1 MSRETQQWLSE
12 NVLVGMGRKAWHYRA
27 ELDSALGE
35 STHYAGAIPVAD
47 VARRLF
53 HWQALPV
60 DLSYTYNGQTHV
72 AADKMGLAHSI
83 TGDLLGVHSRK
94 YAVHNFQD
102 SLLGG
107 VQKILGNGL
116 GIESAGLLSKGAIGW
131 VSVSLPDTS
140 TVTLGEGANVE
151 YLTRLLAFGSHNGK
165 FPTSYKLVN
174 TLVVCDN
181 TLAMATGEKDRPEYK
196 IRHTVNS
203 VVRVESA
210 HQALG
215 LIVAGQDAFSQE
227 IAKLVD
233 TSVSDA
239 QWSAFVQ
246 AMAPISDELAAAG
259 KGKGLTMAEGKR
271 ERLTQLWNSDPR
283 VSPWKGTAFGAFQ
296 AVNTYQ
302 HWDAIVRGA
311 ERQER
316 NTLGQLDGT
325 WEKHDTATLAT
336 LRGVLASA

>member
-1 MSRETQQWLSE
+1 MSRETLSWL
-12 NVLVGMGRKAWHYRA
+12 NTHTLIGMGRKAWHFSAA
-27 ELDSALGE
+27 EQGVEAN
-35 STHYAGAIPVAD
+35 HYAGAIPVAD

-60 DLSYTYNGQTHV
+60 DLSYSYNGQTHV
-72 AADKMGLAHSI
+72 AADKMGLAHSV

-94 YAVHNFQD
+94 YAPHQFQD

-140 TVTLGEGANVE
+140 TVALGEGANVE

-181 TLAMATGEKDRPEYK
+181 TLAMATGEKGNPEYK

-215 LIVAGQDAFSQE
+215 LIVAGQDAFSEE
-227 IAKLVD
+227 IAKLCEV
-233 TSVSDA
+233 TVTDA

-246 AMAPISDELAAAG
+246 ELAPIADDAV
-259 KGKGLTMAEGKR
+259 KGKGVTMAENKR
-271 ERLTQLWNSDPR
+271 ERLTELWNADPR
-283 VSPWKGTAFGAFQ
+283 VAPWKGTAFGAFQ

-316 NTLGQLDGT
+316 NTLAQLDGT

-336 LRGVLASA
+336 LRRVLATA

>member
-1 MSRETQQWLSE
+1 MSRETLKWLSE
-12 NVLVGMGRKAWHYRA
+12 NVLVGMGRKAWHFNA
-27 ELDSALGE
+27 ENDAALGE

-53 HWQALPV
+53 HWTAQPV
-60 DLSYTYNGQTHV
+60 TLGYSAPDGTFREAS
-72 AADKMGLAHSI
+72 DKMGLAHSV

-94 YAVHNFQD
+94 YAIHDFQD

-140 TVTLGEGANVE
+140 TVTLGEGSNVE

-246 AMAPISDELAAAG
+246 ALAPIADDAV
-259 KGKGLTMAEGKR
+259 KGKGVTMAENKR
-271 ERLTQLWNSDPR
+271 ERLTELWNADPR
-283 VSPWKGTAFGAFQ
+283 VAPWKGTAFGAFQ

-316 NTLGQLDGT
+316 NTLAQLDGT
-325 WEKHDTATLAT
+325 WERHDKATLDT
-336 LRGVLASA
+336 LNAVLARA

>member
-1 MSRETQQWLSE
+1 MSRETLNWLNN
-12 NVLVGMGRKAWHYRA
+12 NVLVGFGRKAWHFAQNEQGA
-27 ELDSALGE
+27 EPN
-35 STHYAGAIPVAD
+35 HYDGAIPVAD

-53 HWQALPV
+53 HWHAMPV
-60 DLSYTYNGQTHV
+60 DLGYTAPDGTFRQ
-72 AADKMGLAHSI
+72 ASDKMGLAHSV

-94 YAVHNFQD
+94 YAIHDFQD

-116 GIESAGLLSKGAIGW
+116 GIESAGLLAKGAIGW

-140 TVTLGEGANVE
+140 TVQLGEGSNVE

-174 TLVVCDN
+174 TLTVCDN
-181 TLAMATGEKDRPEYK
+181 TLAGAVGEKDRPEYK
-196 IRHTVNS
+196 IRHTTNS
-203 VVRVESA
+203 VVRVENA

-215 LIVAGQDAFSQE
+215 LIVAGQDDFAQE
-227 IAKLVD
+227 VAKLVD
-233 TSVSDA
+233 TTVTNS
-239 QWSAFVQ
+239 QWATFVERL
-246 AMAPISDELAAAG
+246 APISPELALAG
-259 KGKGLTMAEGKR
+259 KGKGLTMAENKR

-283 VSPWKGTAFGAFQ
+283 VAPWKGTAFGALQ
-296 AVNTYQ
+296 AANTYQ

-316 NTLGQLDGT
+316 NTLAQLDGS
-325 WEKHDTATLAT
+325 WEKFDRETLAT
-336 LRGVLASA
+336 LQSVLA

>member
-1 MSRETQQWLSE
+1 MSRETLNWL
-12 NVLVGMGRKAWHYRA
+12 NNNTLIGMGRKAWHFSQA
-27 ELDSALGE
+27 EQGVEAN
-35 STHYAGAIPVAD
+35 HYAGAIPVAD

-53 HWQALPV
+53 HWHAMPV
-60 DLSYTYNGQTHV
+60 DLGYTAPDGTFRQ
-72 AADKMGLAHSI
+72 ASDKMGLVHSV

-94 YAVHNFQD
+94 YAIHDFQD

-140 TVTLGEGANVE
+140 TVTLGEGSNVE

-246 AMAPISDELAAAG
+246 AMAPIADDAV
-259 KGKGLTMAEGKR
+259 KGKGVTMAENKR
-271 ERLTQLWNSDPR
+271 ERLTELWNADPR
-283 VSPWKGTAFGAFQ
+283 VAPWKGTAFGAFQ

-316 NTLGQLDGT
+316 NTLAQLDGT
-325 WEKHDTATLAT
+325 WEKHDDATLAT
-336 LRGVLASA
+336 LRRVLATA